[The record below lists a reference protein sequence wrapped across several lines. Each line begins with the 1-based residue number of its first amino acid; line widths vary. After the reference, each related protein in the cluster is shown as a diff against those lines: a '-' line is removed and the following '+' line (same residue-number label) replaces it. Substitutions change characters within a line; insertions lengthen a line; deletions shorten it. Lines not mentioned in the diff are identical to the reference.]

1 MMKCLKHP
9 KAAEWVLRV
18 AVAGEFIGHG
28 VFALQGKEG
37 WFKYFTPF
45 GFTDEQTMINI
56 LLVVGIMD
64 LLLALL
70 VLLRPI
76 KPLILWMAFW
86 GLFTAMIRWPFGP
99 DPFWDFVERWAN
111 WGAPLA
117 LLLVMGW
124 PKKAKDWWK

>member
-1 MMKCLKHP
+1 MLKNFFSLNP
-9 KAAEWVLRV
+9 LKKTEWVLRL

-45 GFTDEQTMINI
+45 GITDEQTMITI
-56 LLVVGIMD
+56 LLFVGILD
-64 LLLALL
+64 IALALIIL
-70 VLLRPI
+70 F
-76 KPLILWMAFW
+76 KPNRQILLWMALW
-86 GLFTAMIRWPFGP
+86 GLFTALIRWPIGP

-117 LLLVMGW
+117 LYYILAISL
-124 PKKAKDWWK
+124 KKKK